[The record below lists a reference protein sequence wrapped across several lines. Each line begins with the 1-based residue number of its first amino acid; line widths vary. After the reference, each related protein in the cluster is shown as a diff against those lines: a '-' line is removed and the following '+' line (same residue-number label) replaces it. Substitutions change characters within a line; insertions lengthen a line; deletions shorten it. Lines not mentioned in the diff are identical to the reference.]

1 MPWPPQAADF
11 KTENIEL
18 CQYLSMFLNS
28 LVSGKVS
35 MQSSERVN
43 RLRLSV
49 GQDLLYAISN
59 GTLRTPKSILF
70 PYMIKTFTNCKE
82 LIRITNRLDHGV
94 SYSILEKM
102 ETENAYKVLSEMKE
116 DCVLPLECK
125 EEVFTMM
132 IADNIDRNE
141 ELLSGKFS
149 QNMKGKSLT
158 YSLLYISYIFDDNT
172 KFATEV
178 AKFEFSLEIY
188 LAIR

>member
-1 MPWPPQAADF
+1 MPWPPQAADL

-18 CQYLSMFLNS
+18 GQYLSMFLNS
-28 LVSGKVS
+28 LLSGKVS
-35 MQSSERVN
+35 LQSSGRVN

-49 GQDLLYAISN
+49 GQDLLYTISN
-59 GTLRTPKSILF
+59 GILRTPKSILF

-82 LIRITNRLDHGV
+82 LINITNRLDHGV
-94 SYSILEKM
+94 SYSIFGKM

-125 EEVFTMM
+125 EKVFTMM

-141 ELLSGKFS
+141 EFLSGQFS

-158 YSLLYISYIFDDNT
+158 YSLLYI
-172 KFATEV
+172 
-178 AKFEFSLEIY
+178 
-188 LAIR
+188 